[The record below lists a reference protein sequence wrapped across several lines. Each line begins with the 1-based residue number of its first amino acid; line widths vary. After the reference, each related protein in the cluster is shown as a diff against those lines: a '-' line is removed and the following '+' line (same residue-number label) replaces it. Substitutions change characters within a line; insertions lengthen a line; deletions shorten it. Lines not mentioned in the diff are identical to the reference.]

1 MKRIKLIARQR
12 HLESKTGKRYT
23 DAKLRTVNAYY
34 EDVFEVSED
43 YNQTMFLLHFEEE
56 HPEMRGWVFQI
67 VEESDSNE

>member
-12 HLESKTGKRYT
+12 HFESKTGKRYT

-43 YNQTMFLLHFEEE
+43 YNQTMFLLYFEEE
-56 HPEMRGWVFQI
+56 HPEMRGWAFQI